1 MTYSYVII
9 YNDGYQASGTIG
21 ASSRAEAEA
30 KVRATAS
37 CSAGA
42 HRGVRSIRIS

>member
-1 MTYSYVII
+1 MTFSYVII
-9 YNDGYQASGTIG
+9 YNDGYQSSGTIG

-30 KVRATAS
+30 KIRAPAQ
-37 CSAGA
+37 CNAAG